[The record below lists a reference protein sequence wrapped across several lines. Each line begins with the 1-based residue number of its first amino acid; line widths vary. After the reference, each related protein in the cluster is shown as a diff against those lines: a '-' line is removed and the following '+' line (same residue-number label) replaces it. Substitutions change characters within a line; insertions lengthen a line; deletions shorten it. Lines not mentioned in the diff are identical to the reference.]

1 MDVAAILTE
10 TTTIS
15 TNSHRITAIIAP
27 LDLDANKGNPGRR
40 FKNPVTGHPRTGKA
54 NRNIATKVPRN

>member
-1 MDVAAILTE
+1 MDVAATLTE

-27 LDLDANKGNPGRR
+27 LGLDANKGNPGRR
-40 FKNPVTGHPRTGKA
+40 FKNPVTGHPRTGEGQQKY
-54 NRNIATKVPRN
+54 RNESPE